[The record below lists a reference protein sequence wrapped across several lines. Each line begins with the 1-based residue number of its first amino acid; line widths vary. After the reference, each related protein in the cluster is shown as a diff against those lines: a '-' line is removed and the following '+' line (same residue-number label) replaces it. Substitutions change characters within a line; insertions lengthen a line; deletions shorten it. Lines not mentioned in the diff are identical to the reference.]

1 MAITSPPIK
10 RSDIPNLLEQGI
22 RKVVADEFALR
33 VRYYEIPYE
42 IVPSVEH
49 NEDEVIV
56 GSVGQLI
63 KKNEGAVFP
72 KDTMQEAWKVTT
84 THDTWALEVSF
95 TQEVIEDNLY
105 APAVHPTGVELAR
118 AAMYTRNVQ
127 AFDFFNDI
135 TKTIYT
141 AGGTDF
147 GLGSTAHST
156 IDGINWSN
164 KFAAKVDLSIEN
176 LELAL
181 QNWFNQ
187 MVDQRSRKWDVTPR
201 FLMVA
206 PGDMMRAERL
216 LASTQLPEGGDNDPN
231 VVRRRNL
238 QLIVNPHMTDDNRWF
253 LIAAPGETGLRFY
266 TRLNPTVERD
276 KDVDTGN
283 VLIQIRDR
291 NSHAIVHPTGVYC
304 SA

>member
-1 MAITSPPIK
+1 M
-10 RSDIPNLLEQGI
+10 
-22 RKVVADEFALR
+22 
-33 VRYYEIPYE
+33 
-42 IVPSVEH
+42 
-49 NEDEVIV
+49 
-56 GSVGQLI
+56 
-63 KKNEGAVFP
+63 
-72 KDTMQEAWKVTT
+72 
-84 THDTWALEVSF
+84 
-95 TQEVIEDNLY
+95 IEDNLY

-231 VVRRRNL
+231 VVRQRNL
-238 QLIVNPHMTDDNRWF
+238 QLIVNPHMTTVGSSSPHQERRDCGSTPDSIRPSSVTRMWTRATCSSRSVTGTVTPSF
-253 LIAAPGETGLRFY
+253 ILPESTAPR
-266 TRLNPTVERD
+266 
-276 KDVDTGN
+276 
-283 VLIQIRDR
+283 R
-291 NSHAIVHPTGVYC
+291 NSYGGP
-304 SA
+304 